1 MRKIKRTTVSLKL
14 MWSRNEYNIQLSSNN
29 FNDFAL
35 FYYLTI
41 ERLSAKMCT
50 FAHVIYVREKTK
62 ITQRADFCK

>member
-35 FYYLTI
+35 YNLG
-41 ERLSAKMCT
+41 
-50 FAHVIYVREKTK
+50 HVFNI
-62 ITQRADFCK
+62 